1 MVSSNAIYKKSAK
14 GVEAIAARLH
24 GLSPRQRSLLIFID
38 GKRSV
43 GELAKMGSTL
53 GSFEQLLAELESGG
67 FIEDA
72 NSAEAT
78 LSALGAPTSDAA
90 TMIPASTL
98 PAALGPASTIPGA
111 LAPAGGAGSPTARP
125 GVTLEQAKRLTVR
138 QLTDLLGPAAEVV
151 CLHIEKA
158 RTLPEFIETAK
169 RARSMVRDMRGE
181 SAAERFATAVAA
193 NTPAS

>member
-1 MVSSNAIYKKSAK
+1 MIHRNAIYKKSAK
-14 GVEAIAARLH
+14 GAEAIAARLH

-38 GKRSV
+38 GKRNV
-43 GELAKMGSTL
+43 DELAKMGSTL
-53 GSFEQLLAELESGG
+53 GSFEQLIAELESGG

-72 NSAEAT
+72 NSAEAV
-78 LSALGAPTSDAA
+78 LSSLGAPTTDAA
-90 TMIPASTL
+90 TTVPASTV
-98 PAALGPASTIPGA
+98 PAALMPAA
-111 LAPAGGAGSPTARP
+111 APSATPVAPRAA
-125 GVTLEQAKRLTVR
+125 VTLEQAKRLTVR

-158 RTLPEFIETAK
+158 RTLPEFVETAK

-181 SAAERFATAVAA
+181 SAAARFAAAVAA

>member
-1 MVSSNAIYKKSAK
+1 LIHRNAIYKKSAK
-14 GVEAIAARLH
+14 GAEAIAARLH

-38 GKRSV
+38 GKRNV
-43 GELAKMGSTL
+43 DELAKMGSTM

-72 NSAEAT
+72 NSAEAV

-90 TMIPASTL
+90 TTVPASTL
-98 PAALGPASTIPGA
+98 PAALSPAEGLVA
-111 LAPAGGAGSPTARP
+111 ARVAPRP
-125 GVTLEQAKRLTVR
+125 GVTLEQAKRLAVR

-151 CLHIEKA
+151 CLHIEKS
-158 RTLPEFIETAK
+158 RTLPEFVETVK

-181 SAAERFATAVAA
+181 STAERFASAVAA